1 MNVKNVQ
8 AAGARS
14 SKVGFPNLP
23 QMVSHR
29 GEMRSRAKREAGSG
43 AEGLWETYLPGP
55 KRSRACAVQSRS
67 GGALPDGSGRPALQQ
82 RDCTKVPVVP
92 LISTRKTF
100 DRMNKMD
107 RISRGQPELWTHS
120 LPLLRS
126 VWLLRSRSVGLAA
139 FAFGESFSPLPEWFK
154 SKGTIIYDNSTNL
167 HSGNCDRMNRM
178 DRMRGKLAEGRLGER
193 RASRR
198 VGTPALQRTGLH
210 ESSRSSPNLHSK
222 NF

>member
-43 AEGLWETYLPGP
+43 AEGLWETCLPGP
-55 KRSRACAVQSRS
+55 KRSCACAVQSRS
-67 GGALPDGSGRPALQQ
+67 GGAHLDKSGRPALQ
-82 RDCTKVPVVP
+82 RTGLHESSRSSPN
-92 LISTRKTF
+92 LHSKTF

-154 SKGTIIYDNSTNL
+154 SRDWTVAVATSKPFAASQAAQVERYDNL
-167 HSGNCDRMNRM
+167 R
-178 DRMRGKLAEGRLGER
+178 
-193 RASRR
+193 
-198 VGTPALQRTGLH
+198 
-210 ESSRSSPNLHSK
+210 
-222 NF
+222 